1 MQQKMSLTH
10 CSRKTIYLTL
20 GDQFMSASIPKTAKV
35 MCDLCYDDFD
45 KKTTDQ
51 ITTCT
56 HHICLSCLTKPVQ
69 LTCCKVR
76 GCCATIK
83 IVAPGST
90 TDKAITSVGSEILRN
105 QKGRVT
111 YVNTLLVHQKAMPFK
126 SLGPM
131 DSVELDK
138 LFELDQL
145 IDLRDALNSS
155 IGFDL
160 GDSVMSLSNI
170 LALLQKN
177 FPETEVNTFIQALES
192 IEPEGTDYEK
202 IIKILTNA
210 LRKGNK
216 KQQTVSSPVQAPSPS
231 APSIAA
237 SSAQPASRPKL
248 EEESL
253 TQTQSILSESELKL
267 RFEQL
272 RPAHWSRLDNSFS
285 DEQLTSLFTNL
296 SIYVDASERKFSYA
310 IIFMMKY
317 KKSQNINFFLDAL
330 KRTNIDP
337 SVYES
342 VLSFFKEA
350 LPDGIQEKKIDLIP
364 VTPSSALVVL
374 ENPVD
379 YSQVSLSKL
388 KEIPYSTID
397 SYITP
402 KILEKLKI
410 LIINEKLKYINAQNV
425 PQSTI
430 LKILQ
435 INNLQKLIGFWIES
449 DSEAKSS
456 EFIYFIDELKRFKDV
471 IPDRV
476 REDFKTKLLEL
487 LDSEFKTAT
496 SSSAPSA
503 AASSSAVCTPPPSE
517 RPELEEE
524 HAVAASSTPSSA
536 ITTPAPEA
544 KEKRKLDNIEL
555 DRLEFSDFTPIDA
568 LFSAEEIQ
576 ILINSEHLEQFT
588 QYSFFATS
596 KMDKFS
602 DFISLLSSNP
612 FNPTSK
618 DLELALLSL
627 GKEPE
632 QLESVF
638 EFINGEITSLKSSRV
653 DDPNFFEPEM
663 MRIKIADLNIVA
675 LPRLDPYFRSPA
687 TLISVIKKTLISSKP
702 SLRVKDINSLE
713 GINSFTVAVEIL
725 KYLIED
731 LRVEQILP
739 MINTTSKPELRHHVL
754 VGFKSILKKH
764 LQNKLNAESHSVAAS
779 STQAAVSPELNEVA
793 IASSTL
799 PPLTTTVSEERAE
812 AASSTPSSVAPVQT
826 PPKAHKTQLSFI
838 TLKNLVFCD
847 FTSLDH
853 YFTIDEI
860 KKMIV
865 SPSLKEHIKGY
876 IAQPQEITTFSEL
889 VFQIALNSSMEA
901 TEDLELAIIELG
913 KKTPEHNRIIR
924 GISTRINRYQQLY
937 SIPISQLIESEMEQ
951 IKLGELKDSSFY
963 KLDRTFKDVEVQTL
977 FTLLPLDET
986 ARSAIKTERF
996 RNFSELVSLLTKHAP
1011 HLTIND
1017 LKDGIVSSVHQALH
1031 REIFTGLQLIFEKH
1045 LQDKRN
1051 AESNLIEASSTQPAV
1066 SPELNDQPI
1075 ASGTLPPLTTTI
1087 SEDRA
1092 EAASSTPSS
1101 IATVQTPKVKR
1112 KRSLPQI
1119 DLKCLEFCNFTQIDP
1134 FFTPKEVQD
1143 LIKGKHLYKFTRN
1156 YLYRTYEITKFSD
1169 LMSLLTSNS
1178 PHPTSENLENAIL
1191 ELQKDTDEQNSIFS
1205 PIVQQ
1210 IRYLLNLVVDSKGFF
1225 SSEMRH
1231 LRVAELKK
1239 IDFTKF
1245 DTYFDRAYAF
1255 QTTAVSILSE
1265 NLPVYLSEDE
1275 AILHQENMRRLYQV
1289 KTFSEVINTLSQ
1301 IISDLKVEKIIQI
1314 ATCSSDSGD
1323 RDHVLTGL
1331 MLILKEHLKEKQDA
1345 ENSLIDASSTQP
1357 ASRPELNDQPI
1368 ASRALPPLT
1377 MPFPEERARAASST
1391 SSSAPIT
1398 LTPEVQDEKSLGRIE
1413 LGRLE
1418 FCDLTPMDPFF
1429 SAKEIEKLINS
1440 DHLKEFTQKF
1450 THQMSEV
1457 TKFSI
1462 LVYFLAYYC
1471 PKSSSKDL
1479 EKALRKLQKHTTIQN
1494 SIFSFLNKQITYLQV
1509 LDVNASEFFSSE
1521 MRRIKVSELKNV
1533 NFSKFELLV
1542 GGKPEHHLEF
1552 AKIIYKGSKPF
1563 GTEMDLLKP
1572 NDIKSFSQMINK
1584 LSSLIQGLEIDIIIT
1599 KLYELCSPINK
1610 DAILIGF
1617 NLILQQYLDSKKAA
1631 EGRVRASP
1639 KPQAPQ
1645 QPRYEWL

>member
-1 MQQKMSLTH
+1 
-10 CSRKTIYLTL
+10 
-20 GDQFMSASIPKTAKV
+20 MSASIPKTAKV

-653 DDPNFFEPEM
+653 DDPDFFEPEM

-675 LPRLDPYFRSPA
+675 LPRLDPYFRG
-687 TLISVIKKTLISSKP
+687 TKTLLSVATDTLKRCKP
-702 SLRVKDINSLE
+702 TYS
-713 GINSFTVAVEIL
+713 G
-725 KYLIED
+725 ED
-731 LRVEQILP
+731 LYSLNGIISFSHAISRLTKLMGNLSVEETIQ
-739 MINTTSKPELRHHVL
+739 MINLSSQEELRDHVL
-754 VGFKSILKKH
+754 IGFKSILKKH
-764 LQNKLNAESHSVAAS
+764 LQNKRNGESNSVAAS
-779 STQAAVSPELNEVA
+779 STP
-793 IASSTL
+793 
-799 PPLTTTVSEERAE
+799 
-812 AASSTPSSVAPVQT
+812 
-826 PPKAHKTQLSFI
+826 
-838 TLKNLVFCD
+838 
-847 FTSLDH
+847 
-853 YFTIDEI
+853 
-860 KKMIV
+860 
-865 SPSLKEHIKGY
+865 
-876 IAQPQEITTFSEL
+876 
-889 VFQIALNSSMEA
+889 
-901 TEDLELAIIELG
+901 
-913 KKTPEHNRIIR
+913 
-924 GISTRINRYQQLY
+924 
-937 SIPISQLIESEMEQ
+937 
-951 IKLGELKDSSFY
+951 
-963 KLDRTFKDVEVQTL
+963 
-977 FTLLPLDET
+977 
-986 ARSAIKTERF
+986 
-996 RNFSELVSLLTKHAP
+996 
-1011 HLTIND
+1011 
-1017 LKDGIVSSVHQALH
+1017 
-1031 REIFTGLQLIFEKH
+1031 
-1045 LQDKRN
+1045 
-1051 AESNLIEASSTQPAV
+1051 PAV

-1075 ASGTLPPLTTTI
+1075 ASGTLPPLATTI
-1087 SEDRA
+1087 PEERA
-1092 EAASSTPSS
+1092 EAACSTPSS
-1101 IATVQTPKVKR
+1101 VATVQTPKVKR
-1112 KRSLPQI
+1112 KRSLRQI
-1119 DLKCLEFCNFTQIDP
+1119 DLKRLQFCNFTQIDP
-1134 FFTPKEVQD
+1134 CFTPEEVQE

-1178 PHPTSENLENAIL
+1178 PHPTSENLEDAIL
-1191 ELQKDTDEQNSIFS
+1191 ELQKDTAEQNSIFG
-1205 PIVQQ
+1205 PIGQQ
-1210 IRYLLNLVVDSKGFF
+1210 IRYLLNLVVNSKGFF
-1225 SSEMRH
+1225 SSEMRN
-1231 LRVAELKK
+1231 LKVAELKK

-1245 DTYFDRAYAF
+1245 DAYFGRANAF
-1255 QTTAVSILSE
+1255 QSAAVTILSE
-1265 NLPVYLSEDE
+1265 NLPVYRSEDE
-1275 AILHQENMRRLYQV
+1275 EILYRANVQKLYQV
-1289 KTFSEVINTLSQ
+1289 KTFSEAINTLSQ
-1301 IISDLKVEKIIQI
+1301 IIRELNVEKIIQI
-1314 ATCSSDSGD
+1314 AGGCSDPGD
-1323 RDHVLTGL
+1323 RNHVLTGL
-1331 MLILKEHLKEKQDA
+1331 KLMLEEHLKEKQDA
-1345 ENSLIDASSTQP
+1345 ENSLIAASSTQP
-1357 ASRPELNDQPI
+1357 TVSPELNDQPI

-1391 SSSAPIT
+1391 SSSAPIA
-1398 LTPEVQDEKSLGRIE
+1398 LTPEVQHAKSLGRIE

-1429 SAKEIEKLINS
+1429 SAKEIQMLIYS
-1440 DHLKEFTQKF
+1440 GHLNKFTQNF
-1450 THQMSEV
+1450 THRMSEG
-1457 TKFSI
+1457 TKFSD
-1462 LVYFLAYYC
+1462 LVYFLAYHC

-1479 EKALRKLQKHTTIQN
+1479 EEALRELQKESIMQS
-1494 SIFSFLNKQITYLQV
+1494 SIFSLLNKQITFLQV
-1509 LDVNASEFFSSE
+1509 LNVNAREFFSSE
-1521 MRRIKVSELKNV
+1521 MRRIKVSELTRV
-1533 NFSKFELLV
+1533 NFDKLELHLSR
-1542 GGKPEHHLEF
+1542 KPEEHREF
-1552 AKIIYKGSKPF
+1552 AKIIYQTSKPF
-1563 GTEMDLLKP
+1563 CTEMDLLKL
-1572 NDIKSFSQMINK
+1572 NDVKSFSQMIAK

-1599 KLYELCSPINK
+1599 KLYELCSPNSK
-1610 DAILIGF
+1610 LTILLGL
-1617 NLILQQYLDSKKAA
+1617 NSILQQYLDAKKAA
-1631 EGRVRASP
+1631 EGVRASP

-1645 QPRYEWL
+1645 EPRYTSLYK